1 MNYVALFAGV
11 LVLLAAGVH
20 AVVGGREL
28 GLIKPT
34 ERGKVLEGWVQS
46 LAGWHWVS
54 LDQLMAGC
62 ALVVI
67 GATAWIP
74 DESVVL
80 YGLSIYFAACGVVW
94 LVVVLLA
101 GQQVAGR
108 FYRLGQ
114 WMYCLLIAVLSFVAA
129 A

>member
-1 MNYVALFAGV
+1 MNYLALFTGI

-20 AVVGGREL
+20 AVVGGREF
-28 GLIKPT
+28 GLIKPA
-34 ERGKVLEGWVQS
+34 EKGKPREVWVQS

-54 LDQLMAGC
+54 LDQLLAGS
-62 ALVVI
+62 AFIVV
-67 GATAWIP
+67 GTTAWIS

-94 LVVVLLA
+94 LGAVLLA

-108 FYRLGQ
+108 LYRLGQ
-114 WMYCLLIAVLSFVAA
+114 WMYCLLVALLSFVAA
-129 A
+129 G